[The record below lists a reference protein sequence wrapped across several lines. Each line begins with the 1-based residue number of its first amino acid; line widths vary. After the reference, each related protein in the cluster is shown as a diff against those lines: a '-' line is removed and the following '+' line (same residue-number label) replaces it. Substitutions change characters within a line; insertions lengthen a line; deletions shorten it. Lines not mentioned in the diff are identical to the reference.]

1 MDDIEAIPA
10 RLKLLIWRMVQ
21 EGILGPLSQKVDTF
35 RILSMLDALRR
46 TVISLVEQPSDVA
59 LEFNNIFETEARWL
73 MPSLYK
79 EDDEEQVEELDPV
92 DALRALVLR
101 ISHA

>member
-21 EGILGPLSQKVDTF
+21 EGILGPLSQKADTF

-59 LEFNNIFETEARWL
+59 LEFKEQFETEARWL
-73 MPSLYK
+73 IPSLYE